1 MQNASTKNASDD
13 PLVATAS
20 SGSVL
25 VVDTDSDAEQQ
36 PLLPNRLKRTPLP
49 KKQLAIVC
57 LARLAEPIAYTQIF
71 PYINQLVE
79 ELHVTDNPANIG
91 FYSGLV
97 DGQIALLGTT
107 LTFHSICFGLAGNLW
122 QILLFRATAGLLNG
136 NVAVIKS
143 IIGEITDGTNQARAY
158 PLESVTWAVGCAL
171 GPLIGGNLSHPAER
185 YPSIFGDIQFLKRH
199 PYFLP
204 CFVSSSITIFSILIA
219 IFFLEETLPRTK
231 STQMNKT
238 SGNINSVVKTY
249 AANLESPET
258 EMAYSAKQLLA
269 EPQIRNVMG
278 VSFTF
283 IFLHISWET
292 VFVLFA
298 YTPARL
304 GGLQR
309 TPAEIASLLASMSV
323 LGILL
328 PLFVFPALQQS
339 YGTLAVYRACIALGP
354 IVFALFSVTSLLARW
369 VVSENG
375 SANDSAMA
383 LIWIAVS
390 LILMLGRTSMMGYT
404 ANMILLKKAVPNRL
418 SVGATFG
425 LSQMAGSMARAVGP
439 AFVS

>member
-1 MQNASTKNASDD
+1 
-13 PLVATAS
+13 
-20 SGSVL
+20 
-25 VVDTDSDAEQQ
+25 
-36 PLLPNRLKRTPLP
+36 
-49 KKQLAIVC
+49 
-57 LARLAEPIAYTQIF
+57 
-71 PYINQLVE
+71 
-79 ELHVTDNPANIG
+79 
-91 FYSGLV
+91 
-97 DGQIALLGTT
+97 
-107 LTFHSICFGLAGNLW
+107 
-122 QILLFRATAGLLNG
+122 
-136 NVAVIKS
+136 
-143 IIGEITDGTNQARAY
+143 
-158 PLESVTWAVGCAL
+158 
-171 GPLIGGNLSHPAER
+171 
-185 YPSIFGDIQFLKRH
+185 
-199 PYFLP
+199 
-204 CFVSSSITIFSILIA
+204 
-219 IFFLEETLPRTK
+219 
-231 STQMNKT
+231 MNKT
-238 SGNINSVVKTY
+238 SGNVNSVVKTY

-339 YGTLAVYRACIALGP
+339 YGTLAVYRACIALWP

-383 LIWIAVS
+383 VIWIAVS

-404 ANMILLKKAVPNRL
+404 ANMILLKKAVPNRR